1 MKNQRRKAKA
11 GLLLATTLTAGMA
24 VNPCPAV
31 AGLASYLT
39 GTGNVSVV
47 QAAETLSISK
57 ENVTK
62 INISE
67 QTPEEVWGDM
77 QIKIVLDTPGTYL
90 LEGSNYINESYID
103 TQITVPEGV
112 EVNIILADGFSINN
126 DDANYVWGCG
136 YAGSTLGVNPFVING
151 TANLYIDG
159 NVAISGQS
167 AQTHYY
173 NHQYVRGLFAVSGK
187 LHIKEVKEGAVV
199 TLEND
204 VFDRTKWES
213 QLSLTPGMFDG
224 NGTVIIEEGT
234 FEGKEI
240 SHGVIWN
247 QENFSL
253 STMGDDESEEKV
265 TTSVQNFIINGGNY
279 GVVEIYE
286 AKQNSNDYLYQ
297 TNLLIN
303 NASLTKTV
311 CNSDRNAS
319 IEYGAALM

>member
-1 MKNQRRKAKA
+1 MYKPTRHSYEKRMKNQRRKAKA

-24 VNPCPAV
+24 VNPSPAV
-31 AGLASYLT
+31 TGLASYLT

-136 YAGSTLGVNPFVING
+136 YARSTLGVNPFVING

-167 AQTHYY
+167 T
-173 NHQYVRGLFAVSGK
+173 
-187 LHIKEVKEGAVV
+187 
-199 TLEND
+199 
-204 VFDRTKWES
+204 
-213 QLSLTPGMFDG
+213 
-224 NGTVIIEEGT
+224 
-234 FEGKEI
+234 
-240 SHGVIWN
+240 
-247 QENFSL
+247 
-253 STMGDDESEEKV
+253 
-265 TTSVQNFIINGGNY
+265 
-279 GVVEIYE
+279 
-286 AKQNSNDYLYQ
+286 Q
-297 TNLLIN
+297 TNY
-303 NASLTKTV
+303 SVSYTHLTLPTTPYV
-311 CNSDRNAS
+311 
-319 IEYGAALM
+319 